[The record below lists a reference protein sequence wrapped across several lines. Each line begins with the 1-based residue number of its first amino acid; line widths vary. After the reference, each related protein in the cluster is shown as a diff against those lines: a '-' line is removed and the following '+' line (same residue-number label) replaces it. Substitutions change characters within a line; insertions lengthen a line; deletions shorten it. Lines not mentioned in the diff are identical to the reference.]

1 MACPLYY
8 LCNIVGIRFVQIR
21 LFIAVQQYW
30 EMGCLFYIYF
40 TFGHYFVWR
49 KKVNGSTIDK
59 HKIALKTV
67 SRFVHTCKT
76 HVSNNLCVKPTQQ
89 ATRIHI
95 LPMILLLFLL
105 FSILFGP
112 LNRATAIVYL
122 VNICLSPPL
131 WEQNE
136 VYQLPIVGQWLFHW
150 LDKHNS
156 ISNTTPN
163 FKLYKSRFGWK
174 NSIF

>member
-1 MACPLYY
+1 MAKKSSTNEIVNTMPKHYKQIENICFILVHIQCFVACPLYY

-67 SRFVHTCKT
+67 SQFVHTCKT

-131 WEQNE
+131 
-136 VYQLPIVGQWLFHW
+136 
-150 LDKHNS
+150 
-156 ISNTTPN
+156 
-163 FKLYKSRFGWK
+163 
-174 NSIF
+174 